1 MMKIAGVEVLICL
14 LICDM
19 KDNED
24 ELKSVNTDYKN
35 VHAEAVEI
43 QA

>member
-1 MMKIAGVEVLICL
+1 MKIAGVEVLIYL
-14 LICDM
+14 LIHDM

-24 ELKSVNTDYKN
+24 DLKSDSTDYKN
-35 VHAEAVEI
+35 VHAEAMEI